1 MSVVCAIC
9 AGADLLDARK
19 SHVMMDGTSLC
30 LVHYADVIRGAD
42 YVRLYGD
49 DRLALKAT
57 IDNLKRWARA

>member
-9 AGADLLDARK
+9 VFSSAGDSTK
-19 SHVMMDGTSLC
+19 SHVMMEGTSLC
-30 LVHYADVIRGAD
+30 VEHYGDVIRRAD

-57 IDNLKRWARA
+57 IDNLVTGP